1 MTVVVD
7 ASVYVSMLKHE
18 EPGHAASQKWY
29 NLALASGTPL
39 AAPLPFLAEVSG
51 AISRSTGD
59 TDLAQDVIVQVQALG
74 VIELIPINEVLGSRA
89 AEIAAKY
96 RLRGCDALYVAV
108 AEQLGAELVSL
119 DQEQLERGTAVI
131 PTRPP

>member
-7 ASVYVSMLKHE
+7 ASVYVAMLKHE
-18 EPGHAASQKWY
+18 EPNHVASQKWY
-29 NLALASGTPL
+29 NESLANGTSL
-39 AAPLPFLAEVSG
+39 AAPLPFLAEVAG

-59 TDLAQDVIVQVQALG
+59 RDLAQDVIAQVQALG
-74 VIELIPINEVLGSRA
+74 VIELIPINEVLGGRA
-89 AEIAAKY
+89 AEIAARY

-108 AEQLGAELVSL
+108 AEQLSAELVSL

-131 PTRPP
+131 PTRQP

>member
-7 ASVYVSMLKHE
+7 ASVYVAMLKHA
-18 EPGHAASQKWY
+18 EPGHEASQKWY
-29 NLALASGTPL
+29 NETLVSGMPL
-39 AAPLPFLAEVSG
+39 AAPLPFLAEVAG

-59 TDLAQDVIVQVQALG
+59 TDLAQDVIAQVQALG
-74 VIELIPINEVLGSRA
+74 VIELIPINEVLGARA

-96 RLRGCDALYVAV
+96 RLRGCDALYVVV

-119 DQEQLERGTAVI
+119 DREQLERGTAVI
-131 PTRPP
+131 PTHQP